1 MQVKQPVAE
10 IVTLAHRPDLA
21 PTVAD
26 WIWHEWSKHDGYSFE
41 QTLEYV
47 AASSAGKDIP
57 QTFVLLVDGEP
68 AGTSSLVAADMKERP
83 DLTPWMASVFVVPE
97 ARRRGH
103 VIPLIR
109 TIETAAVA
117 AGIPGLWLYT
127 DTAEGI
133 YARAGWRTVEIV
145 QREGGKPPATVMRR
159 DFAPSM

>member
-1 MQVKQPVAE
+1 MPSPE
-10 IVTLAHRPDLA
+10 LVTLANRPDLA
-21 PTVAD
+21 PRVTN
-26 WIWHEWSKHDGYSFE
+26 WIWHKWSKHDGYSFE

-47 AASSAGKDIP
+47 AASSAGKEIP

-68 AGTSSLVAADMKERP
+68 VGTSSLVAADMKERP
-83 DLTPWMASVFVVPE
+83 DLTPWMASVFVVPT

-103 VIPLIR
+103 VILLIR

-117 AGIPGLWLYT
+117 AGIPVLWLYT

-133 YARAGWRTVEIV
+133 YAKAGWRTVEIV

-159 DFAPSM
+159 DFTLST

>member
-21 PTVAD
+21 PTAAD
-26 WIWHEWSKHDGYSFE
+26 WKWHERSKHDGYSFE

-47 AASSAGKDIP
+47 AASSAGIP

-97 ARRRGH
+97 ARRHEAMSFHFERVRQLGWDDVQVVDDDLGTSGGAPSATTGRH
-103 VIPLIR
+103 
-109 TIETAAVA
+109 AC
-117 AGIPGLWLYT
+117 GL
-127 DTAEGI
+127 
-133 YARAGWRTVEIV
+133 
-145 QREGGKPPATVMRR
+145 ATVVG
-159 DFAPSM
+159 DDV